1 MKACAIAASILI
13 LLTFLSILNGM
24 YIKDVLGSM
33 LKLEESFPDK
43 NGDGESSPDPYIERA
58 KELWDNSYDKI
69 TLTCHTGLPNNV
81 TLALEH
87 MISCYLHG
95 SRADYLSARVA
106 YVEALKAF
114 SRSEKLGIGS
124 II

>member
-1 MKACAIAASILI
+1 MKACVIAVSILF

-24 YIKDVLGSM
+24 YIKNVISSM
-33 LKLEESFPDK
+33 LELEESFPDK
-43 NGDGESSPDPYIERA
+43 EDGESSPDPYIERA

-69 TLTCHTGLPNNV
+69 TLTCHTRLPNNV

-95 SRADYLSARVA
+95 TKADYLSARVA
-106 YVEALKAF
+106 YVESLKALE
-114 SRSEKLGIGS
+114 RSEKLGLGS

>member
-1 MKACAIAASILI
+1 MKACVIAASILI
-13 LLTFLSILNGM
+13 ILTLLSIVNGT
-24 YIKDVLGSM
+24 YIKSVIESM

-43 NGDGESSPDPYIERA
+43 LNDEESSPDPYIERA
-58 KELWDNSYDKI
+58 KELWYKSCDKI
-69 TLTCHTGLPNNV
+69 TLTCHTRLPNNV

-87 MISCYLHG
+87 MISCYMHG
-95 SRADYLSARVA
+95 TRADYLSARVA

-114 SRSEKLGIGS
+114 LNSEKLGIGS

>member
-1 MKACAIAASILI
+1 MKACVTAVSILI

-24 YIKDVLGSM
+24 YIKDVVGSM

-43 NGDGESSPDPYIERA
+43 KDDGESSPDPYIERS

-69 TLTCHTGLPNNV
+69 TLTCHTKLPNNV

-114 SRSEKLGIGS
+114 LQSEKLGIGS